1 MLHDLH
7 ALQTQATVREVNELC
22 KQARLALTNAYITVY
37 IPDQMPVCG
46 KDKKAWLLDKL
57 NDVFGAVLHKHSLSS
72 WTSRRTTLLGK
83 LEEMAFSIS

>member
-22 KQARLALTNAYITVY
+22 KQARFALTNAYITVY

-46 KDKKAWLLDKL
+46 NDKKAWLLDKL

-72 WTSRRTTLLGK
+72 GDSPVQLYKDK
-83 LEEMAFSIS
+83 LWEMDFSNS